1 VSPDVPAT
9 PPQPRQPGR
18 RAPEAE
24 GARAE
29 RPEGAAKA
37 PSADRAEQAAIQR
50 VVHEADVLIIGGGTA
65 GCLAAVEL
73 KEKFPGTSVM
83 IAEKAHVDR
92 SGCLAAGMNA
102 INAYLNPGETADS
115 FVRYV
120 RFDSCGLVREDL
132 VKSQA
137 ELFEYV
143 VKKVEG
149 WGLPV
154 LTDESGHY
162 AARGRWNIKING
174 ESLKPILAKAARD
187 AGAKIHNWVVIT
199 GLLVVDGRCAG
210 AVGFSLRTNT
220 FYIFKAKA
228 TIVATGGAAGLY
240 KPNNAYDA
248 QHKTWYSPFN
258 NGAGYAMGI
267 RAGAEM
273 TSFEMRYVALRTKDA
288 IAPTGT
294 LALGVGAPMVN
305 ARGERFM
312 AKRYGHLGGDGA
324 PTPYRAFGPIEEAK
338 AGRGPCYLDT
348 THITEAQARQL
359 KAAYLDMYPSQ
370 VLYWAANDVDPMK
383 QPVEVQTTEPYIVG
397 GHCQSGYWVDAER
410 RTTLPGL
417 YAAGDVAGG
426 APFKFV
432 SGCWAEGVI
441 AARAAGAEV
450 QGRAMPEIDHRQA
463 AFHYQRTFDPLFNY
477 GKVKY
482 GVRPYDM
489 EVRMQKIM
497 EEYAGGASGHYE
509 MNEERLLL
517 ARKYMGQLPD
527 QFGQLVVSDMHE
539 LMRAH
544 EVIDRVAVGRVLVEH
559 LIARKETR
567 WPAYQSR
574 TDYPDRDDLHW
585 LKFVNSRMDPG
596 TGKIEIVFRA
606 YEQLVEGDR
615 HQPGETPGKRQSPQ
629 SGG

>member
-1 VSPDVPAT
+1 M
-9 PPQPRQPGR
+9 
-18 RAPEAE
+18 
-24 GARAE
+24 
-29 RPEGAAKA
+29 
-37 PSADRAEQAAIQR
+37 DRADQYAINR
-50 VVHEADVLIIGGGTA
+50 VVHETDVLILGGGTA
-65 GCLAAVEL
+65 GCLAAVEIR
-73 KEKFPGTSVM
+73 EQHPDVRVT

-102 INAYLNPGETADS
+102 INAYLNPGETPES

-143 VKKVEG
+143 VKKVER
-149 WGLPV
+149 WGLPI
-154 LTDESGHY
+154 LCDEQGNY
-162 AARGRWNIKING
+162 QPRGRWNIKING

-187 AGAKIHNWVVIT
+187 AGATIHNWVVIT
-199 GLLVVDGRCAG
+199 GLLMHEGRCAG

-220 FYIFKAKA
+220 FYVFKAKA

-240 KPNNAYDA
+240 RPNNAYDA

-305 ARGERFM
+305 AKGERFM
-312 AKRYGHLGGDGA
+312 AQRYAHLGGDGA
-324 PTPYRAFGPIEEAK
+324 PTPFRAFGPIEEGK

-348 THITEAQARQL
+348 THIDADQARKL
-359 KAAYLDMYPSQ
+359 KMAYLDMYPSQ
-370 VLYWAANDVDPMK
+370 VLYWAANDLDPAE

-397 GHCQSGYWVDAER
+397 GHCQAGFWVDAER
-410 RTTLPGL
+410 RTTVPGL

-441 AARAAGAEV
+441 AGRAAGEEV
-450 QGRAMPEIDHRQA
+450 GGVELPELPHRDIEVL
-463 AFHYQRTFDPLFNY
+463 YQRTFDPLFNY
-477 GKVKY
+477 GKIKY
-482 GVRPYDM
+482 GVKPYDM

-517 ARKYMGQLPD
+517 ARKYMDQLPGQFD
-527 QFGQLVVSDMHE
+527 QMVVGDMHD

-544 EVIDRVAVGRVLVEH
+544 EVMDRVVVGQALIEH

-567 WPAYQSR
+567 WPAYQTR
-574 TDYPDRDDLHW
+574 TDYPERDDLHW
-585 LKFVNSRMDPG
+585 LKFVNTRMDPA
-596 TGKIEIVFRA
+596 TGKIEVVFRP
-606 YEQLVEGDR
+606 YEQLVSGDR
-615 HQPGETPGKRQSPQ
+615 YHPGATPGKK
-629 SGG
+629 GA